1 MRTNNDATTIV
12 AALAAVTFPL
22 LAGAQAPAAPATPST
37 TSVTAP
43 PPGSFFKPDSGKLLL
58 TAGFS
63 DADGAGG
70 AGLVPWAV
78 ITGYG
83 SNISWGAN
91 GHVTDV
97 RLKDFDLRT
106 YGIGIGIAD
115 RVELSATRQ
124 KLDVTGTALKGVR
137 IDQDIYGVKVKLA
150 GDAVYG
156 QNSWLPQLALGAEFK
171 RNGGIENAGA
181 LVSPKQ
187 LGATDD
193 DGVDLYL
200 SGTKV
205 FLGQSLLV
213 NVTLRHTKA
222 NQLGLLGYGG
232 DQGDGASINFETT
245 VGYLVTRK
253 LAIGGE
259 YRDKPDSLGVDDE
272 GAAWD
277 LFVAWAPTRNI
288 SVVAAYLN
296 MGNILGPAT
305 TVNHDQDG
313 SYLSVQ
319 FGF

>member
-1 MRTNNDATTIV
+1 MRKI
-12 AALAAVTFPL
+12 AALFATVIFPVL
-22 LAGAQAPAAPATPST
+22 AQAQTTTPAPATSPT
-37 TSVTAP
+37 IAAP
-43 PPGSFFKPDSGKLLL
+43 RNIFKPDSGKLLL
-58 TAGFS
+58 TGGFS

-70 AGLVPWAV
+70 GGLVPWAL

-83 SNISWGAN
+83 SNQSFGAN
-91 GHVTDV
+91 VHITDV
-97 RLKDFDLRT
+97 RLKEFDLRT
-106 YGIGIGIAD
+106 YGVGIGIAD

-124 KLDVTGTALKGVR
+124 KLDVTGTALEGLE
-137 IDQDIYGVKVKLA
+137 IDQDIFGLKVKLA

-156 QNSWLPQLALGAEFK
+156 QDSWLPQIAIGAEFK
-171 RNGGIENAGA
+171 RHGGIENAGA
-181 LVSPKQ
+181 LVSPTQ

-193 DGVDLYL
+193 DGVDVYL
-200 SGTKV
+200 SATKV

-232 DQGDGASINFETT
+232 DENDSAKLNFETT

-259 YRDKPDSLGVDDE
+259 FRDKPDSLGVDDE

-277 LFVAWAPTRNI
+277 VFVAWAPTRHVSI
-288 SVVAAYLN
+288 VAAYLN

-305 TVNHDQDG
+305 GVDHDQAG
-313 SYLSVQ
+313 SYLSAQ